1 MEGAGLPGD
10 SSKSVQC
17 PECGRTFTTPQSLGA
32 HRARSHGYRR
42 ANGDAARPDDQGP
55 VVVEGTPFEPAD
67 TPREPDAMARTLV
80 QMNYQEA
87 VKEFLPH
94 LARELERRK
103 LDVGPDDTLTA
114 VFLTLFLDAN

>member
-1 MEGAGLPGD
+1 
-10 SSKSVQC
+10 
-17 PECGRTFTTPQSLGA
+17 
-32 HRARSHGYRR
+32 
-42 ANGDAARPDDQGP
+42 
-55 VVVEGTPFEPAD
+55 
-67 TPREPDAMARTLV
+67 MARALV

-114 VFLTLFLDAN
+114 VFLTLFLDAS

>member
-67 TPREPDAMARTLV
+67 TPREPDAMARALV

-114 VFLTLFLDAN
+114 VFLTLFLDAS